1 MPSSSNATRQRIE
14 KSVKALGEGARATA
28 ERAQRRV
35 RSLATDALFLGVGA
49 PVYAMEKLGAAA
61 RGAVAAPRRRMQKV
75 GKVTRQAKRVV
86 KTSDARSYEERTRG
100 ELYELAQERDVAG
113 RSGMSKKRLIAALR
127 R

>member
-1 MPSSSNATRQRIE
+1 
-14 KSVKALGEGARATA
+14 
-28 ERAQRRV
+28 
-35 RSLATDALFLGVGA
+35 
-49 PVYAMEKLGAAA
+49 
-61 RGAVAAPRRRMQKV
+61 MQKV